1 MQTRAAVFL
10 DRDGVV
16 IEEVHY
22 LSSPS
27 QVRLLGGAA
36 KAIARLNRLA
46 IPVVV
51 VTNQAG
57 VAHGYF
63 PESRIDEVHA
73 RLNALLAEHGARVDC
88 YEYCP
93 HHPDAA
99 MAEYRVVCE
108 CRKPAP
114 GMLLRAA
121 AACGLDLPRSWLVG
135 DKLSDL
141 EAGLR
146 AGCRVVLVRTGYG
159 RQTEASLDQLAPA
172 RVPVAADLAEAV
184 DKCLD
189 LKTSMGKAELGTAS
203 RKGAKA
209 QRKTERKGR
218 IHHGDTKNTEMKKDL
233 DCMAGLRPTLRG

>member
-1 MQTRAAVFL
+1 METRAAVFL

-16 IEEVHY
+16 IEEVNY

-27 QVRLLGGAA
+27 QVRLLPGAA
-36 KAIARLNRLA
+36 EAIAALNRLGVPA
-46 IPVVV
+46 IV

-63 PESRIDEVHA
+63 PESLIADVHA
-73 RLNALLAEHGARVDC
+73 RLDELLARQGARVDR

-93 HHPDAA
+93 HHPAGTI
-99 MAEYRVVCE
+99 AEYRIQCA

-121 AACGLDLPRSWLVG
+121 GEYGVDLGRSWLVG

-159 RQTEASLDQLAPA
+159 RQMERLLDRLAPA
-172 RVPVAADLAEAV
+172 QVAVAADLAEAV
-184 DKCLD
+184 EKHLD
-189 LKTSMGKAELGTAS
+189 FGGSIS
-203 RKGAKA
+203 RAA
-209 QRKTERKGR
+209 
-218 IHHGDTKNTEMKKDL
+218 
-233 DCMAGLRPTLRG
+233 

>member
-16 IEEVHY
+16 IEEVNY

-27 QVRLLGGAA
+27 QVRLLDGAA
-36 KAIARLNRLA
+36 EAIARLNRLA

-57 VAHGYF
+57 VAHGHF
-63 PESRIDEVHA
+63 PQSRIDEVH
-73 RLNALLAEHGARVDC
+73 RHLDALLAEHGARVDC

-93 HHPDAA
+93 HHPAAA
-99 MAEYRVVCE
+99 MADYRVACE

-121 AACGLDLPRSWLVG
+121 AACGLDLGRSWLVG

-159 RQTEASLDQLAPA
+159 RQTEASLDRLAPA
-172 RVPVAADLAEAV
+172 RVEVAADLAEAV
-184 DKCLD
+184 EKCIQHED
-189 LKTSMGKAELGTAS
+189 SPRRHGEHGDEGSFKGQAS
-203 RKGAKA
+203 RVKVQQYGTSA
-209 QRKTERKGR
+209 E
-218 IHHGDTKNTEMKKDL
+218 
-233 DCMAGLRPTLRG
+233 PTLPEHSLVTRTLTLEP

>member
-1 MQTRAAVFL
+1 MATRPAVFL

-16 IEEVHY
+16 IDEVDY
-22 LSSPS
+22 LRCPS
-27 QVRLLGGAA
+27 QVRLLAGAA
-36 KAIARLNRLA
+36 EAIARLNRLA

-63 PESRIDEVHA
+63 PESRIAQVH
-73 RLNALLAEHGARVDC
+73 RHLDALLAGHHARVDR

-93 HHPDAA
+93 HHPAGVI
-99 MAEYRVVCE
+99 AEYRAECE

-121 AACGLDLPRSWLVG
+121 GECAIDLARSWLVG

-146 AGCRVVLVRTGYG
+146 AGCRVLLVRTGYG
-159 RQTEASLDQLAPA
+159 RQAETSLDRLAPA
-172 RVPVAADLAEAV
+172 RVAVAADLAEAV
-184 DKCLD
+184 EKHLD
-189 LKTSMGKAELGTAS
+189 FGSSAS
-203 RKGAKA
+203 RAA
-209 QRKTERKGR
+209 
-218 IHHGDTKNTEMKKDL
+218 
-233 DCMAGLRPTLRG
+233 

>member
-1 MQTRAAVFL
+1 METRPAVFL

-16 IEEVHY
+16 IEEVNY

-27 QVRLLGGAA
+27 QVRLLDGAA
-36 KAIARLNRLA
+36 EAIARLNRLA

-63 PESRIDEVHA
+63 PESQIAQVH
-73 RLNALLAEHGARVDC
+73 RHLDVLLAAQNARVDR

-93 HHPDAA
+93 HHPAA
-99 MAEYRVVCE
+99 TIADYRVACE

-121 AACGLDLPRSWLVG
+121 VACGLDLGRSWLVG

-159 RQTEASLDQLAPA
+159 RQTETSLDRLAPA
-172 RVPVAADLAEAV
+172 RVAVAADLAEAV
-184 DKCLD
+184 AKHLD
-189 LKTSMGKAELGTAS
+189 FAIPMIRAA
-203 RKGAKA
+203 
-209 QRKTERKGR
+209 
-218 IHHGDTKNTEMKKDL
+218 
-233 DCMAGLRPTLRG
+233 